1 MKIIWTESKP
11 EFKGE
16 FVNFDPMMAWPK
28 PFQKPYPPIL
38 VGGGFPHGAR
48 RAIEYGDGWM
58 PLGGRGFDVLETLPR
73 FRQMAAEADRDPDGL
88 GITIFGAE
96 GKTDILKG
104 YQDTGVER
112 TVFTLPSAGS
122 DEVLPLLDKYAEL
135 IG

>member
-1 MKIIWTESKP
+1 
-11 EFKGE
+11 
-16 FVNFDPMMAWPK
+16 
-28 PFQKPYPPIL
+28 
-38 VGGGFPHGAR
+38 
-48 RAIEYGDGWM
+48 
-58 PLGGRGFDVLETLPR
+58 
-73 FRQMAAEADRDPDGL
+73 MAAEADRDPDGL

-104 YQDTGVER
+104 YQDAGVER